1 MGRPNKGTGTAGVKK
16 HNSANNNDNAS
27 KEQKKKDSK

>member
-16 HNSANNNDNAS
+16 HNNVNNNSNAS
-27 KEQKKKDSK
+27 EEQKNKDSK